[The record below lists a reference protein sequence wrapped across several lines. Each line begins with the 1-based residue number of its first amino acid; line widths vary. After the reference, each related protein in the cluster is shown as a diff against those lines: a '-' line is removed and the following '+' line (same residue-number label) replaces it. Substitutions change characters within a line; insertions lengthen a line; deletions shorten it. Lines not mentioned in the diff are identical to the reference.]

1 MEDNNNNPQDSKL
14 RNRKIFTMKE
24 WCKRNG
30 YDGVTKECLL
40 SASQQENS
48 KLKEMA
54 KEHLKTGIVNKI
66 RGK

>member
-1 MEDNNNNPQDSKL
+1 
-14 RNRKIFTMKE
+14 MKE